1 MACIDG
7 TCQHS
12 QATDW
17 VCCESCGVCGS
28 TVYVVELKLMMLK
41 YLNLFVAIVMDSRM
55 YYCCKCGGVRFY
67 GNFQYGVFL
76 SPARRLFSTESF
88 TTVDSCYTLANLWIG
103 VVLYM
108 RFKLVQN

>member
-1 MACIDG
+1 MELASILKPQIG
-7 TCQHS
+7 FV
-12 QATDW
+12 ARA
-17 VCCESCGVCGS
+17 VGCGS